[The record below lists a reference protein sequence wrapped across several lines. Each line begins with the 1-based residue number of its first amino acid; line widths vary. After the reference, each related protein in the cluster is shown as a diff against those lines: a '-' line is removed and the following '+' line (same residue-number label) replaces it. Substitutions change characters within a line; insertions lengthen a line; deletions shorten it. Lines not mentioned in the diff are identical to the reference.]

1 MSNLLQMGTDF
12 EKKLKERA
20 ASTENMLNSEF
31 RKLEES
37 VDKAL
42 SLNRQKIRD
51 AISEHTT
58 SVKKQLDTLSTTVS
72 MQFSTT
78 EAELSRQ
85 QKKLLWR
92 VIIPALT
99 ALSVTGGI
107 FLGCWGLM
115 EWQESKIAKNILT
128 IREQENTLAKLEAKT
143 WGVTFVNGENGKFLV
158 LPDGVKG
165 ENTWTVGDKNA
176 VRLVRE

>member
-1 MSNLLQMGTDF
+1 MQ
-12 EKKLKERA
+12 KK
-20 ASTENMLNSEF
+20 
-31 RKLEES
+31 
-37 VDKAL
+37 
-42 SLNRQKIRD
+42 
-51 AISEHTT
+51 
-58 SVKKQLDTLSTTVS
+58 LDTLSTTES
-72 MQFSTT
+72 MQFSPT
-78 EAELSRQ
+78 EAELARQ

-92 VIIPALT
+92 GIKGRILFPALT

-115 EWQESKIAKNILT
+115 EGQESKIAKNILT
-128 IREQENTLAKLEAKT
+128 IREQQNTLAKLEAKPR
-143 WGVTFVNGENGKFLV
+143 GVTFVNVENGKFEL